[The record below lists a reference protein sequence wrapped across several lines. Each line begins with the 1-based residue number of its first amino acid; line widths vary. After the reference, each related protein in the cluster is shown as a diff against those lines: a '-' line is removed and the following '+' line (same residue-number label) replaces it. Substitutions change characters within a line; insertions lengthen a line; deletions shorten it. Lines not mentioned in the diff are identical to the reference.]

1 MGKNEKDKNEVLLK
15 HNTLVTARYSLSVEE
30 SRIFI
35 YMLYKVQRNLSTK
48 GLFCT
53 ITQEEFKRLVP
64 NKNKNSIRGVKKL
77 LDSLNDNKIFF
88 KKEKESKGNLWGSY
102 SFISGYTYDDE
113 LKEFEI
119 ECSSRVYD
127 IMMNHD
133 YEKDGYYTPINLLIW
148 LQLKNSNTQR
158 FYDFIRLWANSK
170 SVINYNVEDLKEWM
184 MLEDKYA
191 LYGDFKKRVIAPSIK
206 ELNNTGYFK
215 ISMKE
220 VKKNRKVES
229 IDFTV
234 EDLDKRIYFKDI
246 KTEEDLLNVVDNELK
261 NDKSGKDDSK
271 PKNEECT
278 FYVPEPKAFTRGT
291 LLKFKKDFADIDFN
305 DKNMEEAFDYAVM
318 VTRDRDDIEV
328 IKANSYKFF
337 KGCLENKIADVK
349 FNLQKDMEYQEELQ
363 QYWSWDG

>member
-64 NKNKNSIRGVKKL
+64 NKNKNSVKGIKNL
-77 LDSLNDNKIFF
+77 LDSLNDNKIHF
-88 KKEKESKGNLWGSY
+88 KKEKITKGNLWGNY

-170 SVINYNVEDLKEWM
+170 SVINYNVEDLKELM
-184 MLEDKYA
+184 MLEEKYV
-191 LYGDFKKRVIAPSIK
+191 LYGDFKKRVITPSIK
-206 ELNNTGYFK
+206 ELNGTGYFK

-220 VKKNRKVES
+220 IKKNRRVES

-234 EDLDKRIYFKDI
+234 EDLDKRIYFKDL
-246 KTEEDLLNVVDNELK
+246 KTEEELLNVVDSELK
-261 NDKSGKDDSK
+261 NDKSGKDETQL
-271 PKNEECT
+271 EEEKDN
-278 FYVPEPKAFTRGT
+278 FHIPETSAFTRGT
-291 LLKFKKDFADIDFN
+291 LLKFKKDFVNIDFK
-305 DKNMEEAFDYAVM
+305 DKYMEEAFDYALM
-318 VTRDRDDIEV
+318 VTRDRDDVEV

-337 KGCLENKIADVK
+337 KGCLENKIAD
-349 FNLQKDMEYQEELQ
+349 QKAEQEKDEEYEEELQ
-363 QYWSWDG
+363 ECWDWS